1 MTDGDGDAPHQ
12 SAPAHDRELAAPDAG
27 LGAALEGLEQADRN
41 FSIRFGGRHPSP
53 EPPAQDPEPTF
64 PRSSFDER
72 VRAAEREAT
81 AYLEDAKRR
90 ADSLVNAMVAA
101 VEREAAEMRR
111 EAEAGIRA
119 RWEAI
124 EIDAARHLDEARRV
138 ADRLV
143 AERQRRIAALSDGIT
158 GRAQA
163 LTAGLEDA
171 ERVRAQFDSFVRALS
186 EAAATVAAD
195 AVAKAPK
202 ASGGEYVERGAT
214 AA

>member
-1 MTDGDGDAPHQ
+1 
-12 SAPAHDRELAAPDAG
+12 
-27 LGAALEGLEQADRN
+27 
-41 FSIRFGGRHPSP
+41 
-53 EPPAQDPEPTF
+53 
-64 PRSSFDER
+64 

-81 AYLEDAKRR
+81 AYLEEAKRR

-119 RWEAI
+119 RWEAV
-124 EIDAARHLDEARRV
+124 ESDAVRHLGEARRV

-143 AERQRRIAALSDGIT
+143 ADRQRRISTLSDGIT

-163 LTAGLEDA
+163 LTAGLDDA

-186 EAAATVAAD
+186 EAADLIAAD
-195 AVAKAPK
+195 AAIAADGSP
-202 ASGGEYVERGAT
+202 GEYRQGGSV

>member
-1 MTDGDGDAPHQ
+1 MTDGDG
-12 SAPAHDRELAAPDAG
+12 
-27 LGAALEGLEQADRN
+27 LGAALAGLERAGRN
-41 FSIRFGGRHPSP
+41 FSVRFGGSHPPPESP
-53 EPPAQDPEPTF
+53 ASDAGPPL
-64 PRSSFDER
+64 PRSTLDER

-101 VEREAAEMRR
+101 VEREAEEMRR

-119 RWEAI
+119 RWEAV

-138 ADRLV
+138 AERLV
-143 AERQRRIAALSDGIT
+143 AERQRRISALSDGIT

-186 EAAATVAAD
+186 AAAATVAAE
-195 AVAKAPK
+195 AAAAAPEGD
-202 ASGGEYVERGAT
+202 GGEYAERGA
-214 AA
+214 AAA